1 MGLKPYRFDQ
11 MQGVFSRRLFPWL
24 FAHAEIAPHHL
35 KKWRGLVSKG
45 LVIPLLDSPRRIDF
59 LVLYYLY
66 REKGGNF
73 PKFPMGISMLPF
85 ISLRGWLAYAWAHL
99 RWLFK
104 RVCLFDPFTQEGDI
118 SRLGRVPFTV
128 YINPAVAYVQRCLGL
143 GRTPLEEIV
152 GFQRRFDAPIYL
164 VPHLVIY
171 DVLPKTEKR
180 SLYTAFWGEVAT
192 PKWTLRM
199 KNLLVRKKIQVR
211 LGTPI
216 DVQKFLRQHP
226 DLSDRDIAR
235 EIRQTAMAIL
245 DKKLRGISGP
255 PLPSRN
261 RMVTQLMEDPD
272 LRAFVEAMASQQGK
286 PVEELTRKARDY
298 IIEIAADLRISY
310 VKTWEKI
317 LRWVWR
323 NLYDGV
329 DINERAQQ
337 RLRRIARNYPIV
349 YVPSH
354 KSHIDYFLLSY
365 VLYEM
370 NLPLPLV
377 AAGTNLSFWPVGPV
391 FRRSSAFFIRR
402 TFRDNPLYGE
412 VFYFYLRELIREG
425 IPIEFFIE
433 GGRSRTG
440 KLILPKKGMIAMIFR
455 AFFDPSVTDIYV
467 VPTAISYE
475 RIVEEESYI
484 RELRGDEK
492 RKEKKRDLFKIRKIF
507 RKRYGTVFVRFGTP
521 ISLQRYLKG
530 LQVEDFPESVE
541 KRRELYQKAADDVIR
556 AIQRA
561 MAVTPSS
568 LVAAALL
575 SRVDRSISRS
585 EVLEIAE
592 LYLGF
597 LRKLEVD
604 IPLGG
609 EGVQKALLRA
619 LKLFT
624 QDGIVRRGVAID
636 EEDPPFHVPP
646 EKRIHL
652 EFSKNMMVAHLAP
665 ISLYAWSLRT
675 ARCDRRMSTHGVF
688 MFLFRLLKYEF
699 LLPVDHPM
707 RGYRWGHG
715 EVDAL
720 EEDKVRSLCHLTLN
734 TLEGF
739 WVGASYLLRELGD
752 ESIKERKLI
761 QEMIR
766 WGKEMLKTGQVRCPE
781 SFTSATLQGWLRI
794 AREEGILRGKE
805 GDPTEKRHERWLER
819 GPDYKKNGEIVET
832 LKRILACG

>member
-1 MGLKPYRFDQ
+1 MRLKPYRFDL
-11 MQGVFSRRLFPWL
+11 MQGCFSRRVFPWL
-24 FAHAEIAPHHL
+24 FARAEISPEYL

-66 REKGGNF
+66 RNKGGNF

-85 ISLRGWLAYAWAHL
+85 ISVRGWLTYAWAHL

-104 RVCLFDPFTQEGDI
+104 KTCAFDPFTEEKDI
-118 SRLGRVPFTV
+118 SHLGRVPFTV
-128 YINPAVAYVQRCLGL
+128 YINPAVAYMQRCLGL
-143 GRTPLEEIV
+143 GKSPLEEIV
-152 GFQRRFDAPIYL
+152 TFQRRFSIPIYL
-164 VPHLVIY
+164 VPHLVVY
-171 DVLPKTEKR
+171 DVLPQTEKR
-180 SLYTAFWGEVAT
+180 SLYTAFWGKLAT
-192 PKWTLRM
+192 PKWTLRI
-199 KNLLVRKKIQVR
+199 KNLLIRKKIQVR

-216 DVQKFLRQHP
+216 DVLRFLKQFP
-226 DLSDRDIAR
+226 DLSDNAIAR
-235 EIRQTAMAIL
+235 EIRRTAMAIL

-255 PLPSRN
+255 PLPSRS
-261 RMVTQLMEDPD
+261 RMVLQIMEDPD
-272 LRAFVEAMASQQGK
+272 LRAYLASQASAEGK
-286 PVEELTRKARDY
+286 AVEDLARKARDY
-298 IIEIAADLRISY
+298 AIEIAADLRISY
-310 VKTWEKI
+310 VKVWEKI
-317 LRWVWR
+317 LKWVWR

-329 DINERAQQ
+329 DINEKAQQ
-337 RLRRIARNYPIV
+337 RLRRIARNYPII

-365 VLYEM
+365 VLFEM

-425 IPIEFFIE
+425 VPIEFFIE

-455 AFFDPSVTDIYV
+455 AFFEPSVRDIYV

-475 RIVEEESYI
+475 RIVEEEGYI

-492 RKEKKRDLFKIRKIF
+492 KKEKRRDLLKIRKIF

-521 ISLQRYLKG
+521 ISLKRYLKG
-530 LQVEDFPESVE
+530 LQVDGYPDSVE
-541 KRRELYQKAADDVIR
+541 NRRELYQKMADDVIR

-568 LVAAALL
+568 LIAAALL
-575 SRVDRSISRS
+575 SQVDRSVCCSRI
-585 EVLEIAE
+585 LETAG
-592 LYLGF
+592 LYLNF
-597 LRKLEVD
+597 LRKLEADV
-604 IPLGG
+604 PLKG
-609 EGVQKALLRA
+609 EKEREILLRS
-619 LKLFT
+619 LEFFVEEGLVKK
-624 QDGIVRRGVAID
+624 GVEID
-636 EEDPPFHVPP
+636 AEDQPYHVPS

-665 ISLYAWSLRT
+665 VSLYAWSLRR
-675 ARCDRRMSTHGVF
+675 ARTDRAVPAYGTF
-688 MFLFRLLKYEF
+688 MFLFHLMRYEF
-699 LLPVDHPM
+699 LLPAEHSM
-707 RGYRWGHG
+707 QWYRRGQDY
-715 EVDAL
+715 L
-720 EEDKVRSLCHLTLN
+720 ESLDNEKILELCHLTLS

-739 WVGASYLLRELGD
+739 WVGASYLLRKMGEG
-752 ESIKERKLI
+752 EVRERRLI

-766 WGKEMLKTGQVRCPE
+766 WGREMLKTGQVRCPE
-781 SFTSATLQGWLRI
+781 SVTSATFQGWLRI
-794 AREEGILRGKE
+794 ALEEGILVEKAEDILGK
-805 GDPTEKRHERWLER
+805 RRERKLGKGAEFFQVR
-819 GPDYKKNGEIVET
+819 EIMET
-832 LKRILACG
+832 LQKILY